1 MMNGGWVSHD
11 RDPSAFLVGILWR
24 LACFCA
30 RRYWCRLY
38 SLGDVPQGQWMEPM
52 NDMHILI
59 EQMISDICD
68 QAIRLDDL
76 RLRMFL
82 NWLGAHG
89 SKIKTIT
96 KSDEQPDKRIEFQ
109 SDGRMDECLKNG
121 LRNWF
126 ESLSMQG
133 LLWEYHLILNEIAWW
148 RDLDPRRL
156 AMILKSET
164 ENLALSGANV

>member
-1 MMNGGWVSHD
+1 
-11 RDPSAFLVGILWR
+11 
-24 LACFCA
+24 
-30 RRYWCRLY
+30 
-38 SLGDVPQGQWMEPM
+38 MEPM

-59 EQMISDICD
+59 EQMTLDISG

-82 NWLGAHG
+82 NWLSAHG
-89 SKIKTIT
+89 SKIKAIS
-96 KSDEQPDKRIEFQ
+96 KSDGQPGKRIEFQ

-121 LRNWF
+121 LRPWL

-133 LLWEYHLILNEIAWW
+133 LLWEYHLILSEIAWW

-156 AMILKSET
+156 VMILRSE
-164 ENLALSGANV
+164 AGK

>member
-1 MMNGGWVSHD
+1 
-11 RDPSAFLVGILWR
+11 
-24 LACFCA
+24 
-30 RRYWCRLY
+30 
-38 SLGDVPQGQWMEPM
+38 MEPM

-59 EQMISDICD
+59 EQMTSDISG

-82 NWLGAHG
+82 NWLNAHG

-96 KSDEQPDKRIEFQ
+96 KSDGQPGKRIEFQ

-121 LRNWF
+121 LRPWL
-126 ESLSMQG
+126 ESLTTQG

-156 AMILKSET
+156 SMILGSEAGK
-164 ENLALSGANV
+164 LALSEANV